1 MNEKQG
7 VFGPVI
13 RLTFVAILLCG
24 FLYPLAVTGVAQV
37 TFPAKAEGS
46 FIYND
51 KGEIV
56 GSELI
61 GQQFTSANYFHGRIS
76 SVEYKGDSSGSN
88 NYAPSN
94 KDLLA
99 RTEQS
104 LEDWKKANPT
114 VPVSEVP
121 MDLVTNSGSGL
132 DPHISPQAAY
142 VQVDRVAEVRG
153 MKQEVLKKLIE
164 EHIEGKD
171 LGLFGEEKV
180 NVLKLNIALDNVTQ

>member
-1 MNEKQG
+1 MSEKQSI
-7 VFGPVI
+7 FGPII
-13 RLTFVAILLCG
+13 RLTFVIILLCG

-37 TFPAKAEGS
+37 VLPEKAEGS
-46 FIYND
+46 LIYNE
-51 KGEIV
+51 KNEVV

-61 GQQFTSANYFHGRIS
+61 GQLFTSDKYFHGRVS

-99 RTEQS
+99 RAEQS

-114 VPVSEVP
+114 VPISEIP

-142 VQVDRVAEVRG
+142 AQVDRVAKANSIKPEA
-153 MKQEVLKKLIE
+153 LKKLVE
-164 EHIEGKD
+164 EQTDGKE

-180 NVLKLNIALDNVTQ
+180 NVLKLNIALNKLVK